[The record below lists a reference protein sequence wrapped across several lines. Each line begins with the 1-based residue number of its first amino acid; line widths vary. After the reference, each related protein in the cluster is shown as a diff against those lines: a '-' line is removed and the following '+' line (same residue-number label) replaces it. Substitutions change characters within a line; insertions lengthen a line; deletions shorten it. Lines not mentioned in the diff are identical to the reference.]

1 MTKKIVLKN
10 TLLCLFICI
19 FLLPFVLTACSK
31 TSKATST
38 SDDLSPDAVNTAAA
52 QTAEARRSQA
62 GSLTPTNPPPPT
74 FDATSIAVTQA
85 AATLQAQVTPSPVI
99 TSMVTPSTPV
109 VASPTLT
116 PALPVGQDNS
126 VFTGKETIPDGTD
139 FAPGAKF
146 TKSWQFMNTGQTT
159 WTTAY
164 SLVFV
169 NGDQMGSAESVPLKI
184 EVQAGRVVDVS
195 VELTAPEN
203 TGSYKG
209 NWRLRNASG
218 QSFGDIVYVQ
228 IEVVEG
234 GGVSPTTPAT
244 GKVADV
250 TLSLEE
256 DSFTGSCPHAFTFGA
271 DLTLNEEASVT
282 FILEFGGSITAPATA
297 LETTIFSAGIVELT
311 FSPQFT
317 TSGSGWARLHITIPN
332 DITSNKVEFTLTC
345 QP

>member
-1 MTKKIVLKN
+1 MTKKIVFKN
-10 TLLCLFICI
+10 TLLRIFICI
-19 FLLPFVLTACSK
+19 FLLPFVLAACRK

-38 SDDLSPDAVNTAAA
+38 SDGLSPDAVNTAAA
-52 QTAEARRSQA
+52 QTAEARRNQA

-85 AATLQAQVTPSPVI
+85 AATQQAQVTPSLVI
-99 TSMVTPSTPV
+99 TATVTPSTPA

-169 NGDQMGSAESVPLKI
+169 NGDQMGGAESVPLKI
-184 EVQAGRVVDVS
+184 DVQAGRVVDVS
-195 VELTAPEN
+195 VELTAPAK

-228 IEVVEG
+228 IDVVEG
-234 GGVSPTTPAT
+234 GGVVPTTPA
-244 GKVADV
+244 
-250 TLSLEE
+250 
-256 DSFTGSCPHAFTFGA
+256 
-271 DLTLNEEASVT
+271 
-282 FILEFGGSITAPATA
+282 
-297 LETTIFSAGIVELT
+297 
-311 FSPQFT
+311 
-317 TSGSGWARLHITIPN
+317 
-332 DITSNKVEFTLTC
+332 
-345 QP
+345 QPER

>member
-1 MTKKIVLKN
+1 MTKKIVFKN
-10 TLLCLFICI
+10 TLLCLLIGFS
-19 FLLPFVLTACSK
+19 LLPFMLAACRK
-31 TSKATST
+31 TSKATSP
-38 SDDLSPDAVNTAAA
+38 SDDLSPNAINTAAA

-62 GSLTPTNPPPPT
+62 GSLTPSNPPPPT

-99 TSMVTPSTPV
+99 TSTSTPSTPL

-116 PALPVGQDNS
+116 PALPAGQDNS
-126 VFTGKETIPDGTD
+126 VFTGKETVPDGTD

-164 SLVFV
+164 TLVFV
-169 NGDQMGSAESVPLKI
+169 NGDQMGSAKSVPLKI

-195 VELTAPEN
+195 IELTAPEN

-209 NWRLRNASG
+209 FWRLRNASG

-234 GGVSPTTPAT
+234 GGVSPTTSAT
-244 GKVADV
+244 GRVTDV
-250 TLSLEE
+250 TLSVREN
-256 DSFTGSCPHAFTFGA
+256 SFTGSCPHTFDFIA
-271 DLTLNEEASVT
+271 DLTLNGEASVT
-282 FILEFGGSITAPATA
+282 FVLEFGGGITAPATTP
-297 LETTIFSAGIVELT
+297 ETTIFSAGMIELT
-311 FSPQFT
+311 FSPKFT
-317 TSGSGWARLHITIPN
+317 ASGSGWARLHITTPN
-332 DITSNKVEFTLTC
+332 DITSNKVEFTLNC

>member
-1 MTKKIVLKN
+1 MTKKIVFKN
-10 TLLCLFICI
+10 TLLCIIICI
-19 FLLPFVLTACSK
+19 FLLPLVLAACRK
-31 TSKATST
+31 TSKATSP
-38 SDDLSPDAVNTAAA
+38 SDGMSPDAVNTAAA
-52 QTAEARRSQA
+52 QTAEARRNQA

-85 AATLQAQVTPSPVI
+85 AATLQAQVTPSLVI
-99 TSMVTPSTPV
+99 TSTVTPSTPA

-116 PALPVGQDNS
+116 PALPSGQDNS

-169 NGDQMGSAESVPLKI
+169 NGDQMSAAESVPLKI

-195 VELTAPEN
+195 VELTAPAI

-234 GGVSPTTPAT
+234 GGVAPTTPAT
-244 GKVADV
+244 GTV
-250 TLSLEE
+250 TGVTMSVGEA
-256 DSFTGSCPHAFTFGA
+256 SFTGSCPHTYNFGA
-271 DLTLNEEASVT
+271 ELKLGGDATVT
-282 FILEFGGSITAPATA
+282 FILEFGGGITAPATTP
-297 LETTIFSAGIVELT
+297 ETTIFSAGTIQLT
-311 FSPQFT
+311 FSPKFT
-317 TSGSGWARLHITIPN
+317 ASGNGWARLHITAPN
-332 DITSNKVEFTLTC
+332 DITSNTVEFSLTC